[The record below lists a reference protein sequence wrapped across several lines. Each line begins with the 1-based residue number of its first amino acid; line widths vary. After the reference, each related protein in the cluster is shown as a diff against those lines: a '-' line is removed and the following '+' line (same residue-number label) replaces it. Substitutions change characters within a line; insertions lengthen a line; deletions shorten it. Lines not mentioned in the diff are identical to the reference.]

1 MAYTTLDNTL
11 LCLAS
16 FQLTGI
22 SLALFILS
30 IALIGV
36 LIALLSRIVLKL
48 KKQNRLIKIQR
59 DQIHYKS
66 AQLEGQ
72 NATLL
77 ALDKEKNTLI
87 SVVSHDLK
95 SPFNRIYALTNLLK
109 MTDDNLTDE
118 QQEYLSKMHQ
128 VVKDGLSL
136 IKNLLDI
143 RALENKGIAKEIEK
157 VDMIFMVKSLMK
169 AQKPLADIKNIKL
182 KYESN
187 LKQLEVMTDKQYVSR
202 IFDNV
207 LSNAIKFSPLNKTV
221 VVTVGNEN
229 GKTMIAVKDEGPGIS
244 EEDKKLMFGK
254 YQVLSAKPTDGE
266 SSTGLGLSIT
276 KSLVGLLEGEIHCN
290 SNLGEGAEFVVMLPT
305 QD

>member
-1 MAYTTLDNTL
+1 M
-11 LCLAS
+11 
-16 FQLTGI
+16 
-22 SLALFILS
+22 
-30 IALIGV
+30 
-36 LIALLSRIVLKL
+36 
-48 KKQNRLIKIQR
+48 QR
-59 DQIHYKS
+59 DQIHAKS
-66 AQLEGQ
+66 AKLEEQ
-72 NATLL
+72 NETLV
-77 ALDKEKNTLI
+77 ALDREKNTLI

-118 QQEYLSKMHQ
+118 QQEYMSKMHQ

-143 RALENKGIAKEIEK
+143 RALENKGIAKEIEELD
-157 VDMIFMVKSLMK
+157 VIFVVKSLMK
-169 AQKPLADIKNIKL
+169 AQKPLADIKKIKL
-182 KYESN
+182 KFESDF
-187 LKQLEVMTDKQYVSR
+187 KQLKVMTDKQYVSR

-207 LSNAIKFSPLNKTV
+207 LSNAIKFSPLDKTV

-276 KSLVGLLEGEIHCN
+276 KSLVGLLDGEIHCN